1 MSRYVIEIEP
11 EVRQWLDSLSD
22 HDYGRAEFYA
32 DLLAD
37 NAETLGEPYS
47 RHLRGKVRELR
58 LHLHR
63 QQVRITYW
71 LAPGKRVILLTMFY
85 KTQRSEMAE
94 ASERSSLRR
103 TVKPAMATPKISTTG
118 RSVMSEHVRW
128 ERRRGRDSEAVRAG
142 YEAAKRAYEL
152 GQAVRA
158 RRLEL
163 GMSQTELADRADM
176 TQSAVS
182 RLEAGG
188 TVPTIGVLERLA
200 TALSADLVVTLTPK
214 AA

>member
-1 MSRYVIEIEP
+1 
-11 EVRQWLDSLSD
+11 
-22 HDYGRAEFYA
+22 
-32 DLLAD
+32 
-37 NAETLGEPYS
+37 
-47 RHLRGKVRELR
+47 
-58 LHLHR
+58 
-63 QQVRITYW
+63 
-71 LAPGKRVILLTMFY
+71 
-85 KTQRSEMAE
+85 
-94 ASERSSLRR
+94 
-103 TVKPAMATPKISTTG
+103 
-118 RSVMSEHVRW
+118 
-128 ERRRGRDSEAVRAG
+128 VRAG

-163 GMSQTELADRADM
+163 GMFPTELAERAGM

-200 TALSADLVVTLTPK
+200 ASLSADLVVTLTPR